1 MEIYAFM
8 PESSLGTEMRL
19 KDNPGDINV
28 SRSERYRVI
37 FSDYH

>member
-8 PESSLGTEMRL
+8 PENSHGTEMRL
-19 KDNPGDINV
+19 KDNSGDINV